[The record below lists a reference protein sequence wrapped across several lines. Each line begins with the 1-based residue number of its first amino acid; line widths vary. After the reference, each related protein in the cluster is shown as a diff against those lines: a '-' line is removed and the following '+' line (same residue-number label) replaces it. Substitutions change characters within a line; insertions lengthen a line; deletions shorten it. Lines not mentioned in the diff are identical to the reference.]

1 MIHQALQGFARGCKS
16 RIPKPVSFLRPALC
30 CTVLRSRWCQS
41 GVKPFEKL
49 WSGVEIARPYA
60 LGSHSYCK
68 IYLKRLGAPGAAA
81 TAKIV

>member
-1 MIHQALQGFARGCKS
+1 
-16 RIPKPVSFLRPALC
+16 
-30 CTVLRSRWCQS
+30 
-41 GVKPFEKL
+41 
-49 WSGVEIARPYA
+49 VEIARPYA